1 MNKKFIKYLRDLINS
16 KKMKADEIRKLI
28 KEAETADEVRALGD
42 TLQAVLDELEEAK
55 KQLEE
60 AEKDGDEGEDP
71 DAGEGEVGAERNF
84 IPTNVQQRNGDIIG
98 AYGLNNGRTQEKREA
113 TGFGSMEYRQAFMAY
128 VQRGTE
134 IPADVIARAGGDKG
148 PTLSTE
154 LGAIIPET
162 IMNEF
167 IKEVSKV
174 YGHIYA
180 KVRKLNVRG
189 GVKFPISKL
198 KASFKWI
205 TETTVSDRQKAG
217 DIKDFVTFEYNIGEI
232 RVSET
237 LLAQV
242 VSLPLFESEITKI
255 MVEAYVEAM
264 DKGIISGNGNGQLLG
279 ITTDSRV
286 TNVVEMTE
294 AEFSDWTAWRKNL
307 FAKIPLSKRGQGEFL
322 FPVSTVETYLMTMK
336 DNNDRPLWKDPDN
349 AMSENG
355 TLTGKFFGRVT
366 DYVEPD
372 VIKDFATAEE
382 GDVVGI
388 YWTPKDYAINTN
400 MQFGMTRYFD
410 HETNEWVNKGL
421 TIVDGKILDSSGCY
435 LIKKKNAAAAAK
447 RSIK

>member
-1 MNKKFIKYLRDLINS
+1 MNKKFIKYLRDLIDS
-16 KKMKADEIRKLI
+16 KKKKADEIRKQI

-55 KQLEE
+55 KQLDE

-71 DAGEGEVGAERNF
+71 NAGEDTERNSV
-84 IPTNVQQRNGDIIG
+84 PTNVQQRNGGIIA
-98 AYGLNNGRTQEKREA
+98 AYGLNNGKTKEKREE
-113 TGFGSMEYRQAFMAY
+113 TGYASLEYRQAFMAY

-205 TETTVSDRQKAG
+205 TETTVSERQKAG

-279 ITTDSRV
+279 ITTDPRV

-355 TLTGKFFGRVT
+355 TLAGKFFGRVT

-435 LIKKKNAAAAAK
+435 LIKKKNAMAAAK

>member
-205 TETTVSDRQKAG
+205 TETTVSGRQKAG

-355 TLTGKFFGRVT
+355 TLAGKFFGRVT

>member
-355 TLTGKFFGRVT
+355 TLAGKFFGRVT

-435 LIKKKNAAAAAK
+435 LIKKKIAAAAAK

>member
-279 ITTDSRV
+279 ITTDPRV

-294 AEFSDWTAWRKNL
+294 AEFSDWTTWRKNL

-355 TLTGKFFGRVT
+355 TLAGKFFGRVT

-372 VIKDFATAEE
+372 VIKDFGTAEE

-388 YWTPKDYAINTN
+388 YWIPKDYAINTN

-421 TIVDGKILDSSGCY
+421 TIVDGKILDPSGCY
-435 LIKKKNAAAAAK
+435 LIKKKNAAARRTTK
-447 RSIK
+447 

>member
-355 TLTGKFFGRVT
+355 TLAGKFFGRVT

>member
-1 MNKKFIKYLRDLINS
+1 MKKKFIKYLRDLINS

-28 KEAETADEVRALGD
+28 KEAETADEVRTLGD

-71 DAGEGEVGAERNF
+71 DAGEDEAGAERNF
-84 IPTNVQQRNGDIIG
+84 IPTNVQQRNGGIIG
-98 AYGLNNGRTQEKREA
+98 AYGMNNGRTQEKREE

-279 ITTDSRV
+279 ITTDPRV

-294 AEFSDWTAWRKNL
+294 AELSDWTAWRKNL

-336 DNNDRPLWKDPDN
+336 DNDDRPLWKDPDN

-355 TLTGKFFGRVT
+355 TMAGKFFGRVT

-372 VIKDFATAEE
+372 VIKDFGTAEE

-388 YWTPKDYAINTN
+388 YWIPKDYAINTN

-421 TIVDGKILDSSGCY
+421 TIVDGKILDPSGCY
-435 LIKKKNAAAAAK
+435 LIKKKNTAAAAK
-447 RSIK
+447 RTPK

>member
-1 MNKKFIKYLRDLINS
+1 MKKKFIKYLRDLINS

-28 KEAETADEVRALGD
+28 KEAETADEVRTLGD

-71 DAGEGEVGAERNF
+71 DAGEDEAGAERNF
-84 IPTNVQQRNGDIIG
+84 IPTNVQQRNGGIIG
-98 AYGLNNGRTQEKREA
+98 AYGMNNGRTQEKREE

-128 VQRGTE
+128 VQRGTK

-279 ITTDSRV
+279 ITTDPRV

-294 AEFSDWTAWRKNL
+294 AELSDWTAWRKNL

-355 TLTGKFFGRVT
+355 TMAGKFFGRVT

-372 VIKDFATAEE
+372 VIKDFGTAEE

-388 YWTPKDYAINTN
+388 YWIPKDYAINTN

-421 TIVDGKILDSSGCY
+421 TIVDGKILDPSGCY
-435 LIKKKNAAAAAK
+435 LIKKKNTAAAAK
-447 RSIK
+447 RTPK

>member
-294 AEFSDWTAWRKNL
+294 TEFSDWTAWRKNL

-355 TLTGKFFGRVT
+355 TLAGKFFGRVT

>member
-205 TETTVSDRQKAG
+205 TEPTVSDRQKAG

-355 TLTGKFFGRVT
+355 TLAGKFFGRVT

>member
-355 TLTGKFFGRVT
+355 TLAGKFFGRAT

-421 TIVDGKILDSSGCY
+421 TIVDGKILDPSGCY
-435 LIKKKNAAAAAK
+435 LIKKKNAAEAK
-447 RSIK
+447 RTTK